1 MEVLDYEESML
12 WLFGRVFRFVVG
24 RTGFLV
30 RAFFL
35 QEILMCP

>member
-1 MEVLDYEESML
+1 MEVLDDEKSML
-12 WLFGRVFRFVVG
+12 WFFGRISRFVVG

-30 RAFFL
+30 RALFL

>member
-1 MEVLDYEESML
+1 MEVLDDEKPML
-12 WLFGRVFRFVVG
+12 WFFGRISRFVVG
-24 RTGFLV
+24 RAGFLV